1 MEKRKLVFNEDVK
14 LRERKRVRNF
24 TIYTIIIGLI
34 LCVLVIPL
42 LELKSYKNDKDISKN
57 YIKTVK
63 HIWYD
68 GINNIEYNELIINV
82 LDTDIEYESIYT
94 EGICLV
100 YDKIQVTLYIE
111 DIIIIQNMNNITIN
125 TQGGRELIT
134 LKFITDEKKEVI
146 TENKIVYWLFEMFFT
161 MFYIFLAYIII
172 TLYKSAENKRMIIDM
187 KKH

>member
-1 MEKRKLVFNEDVK
+1 
-14 LRERKRVRNF
+14 
-24 TIYTIIIGLI
+24 
-34 LCVLVIPL
+34 
-42 LELKSYKNDKDISKN
+42 
-57 YIKTVK
+57 
-63 HIWYD
+63 
-68 GINNIEYNELIINV
+68 
-82 LDTDIEYESIYT
+82 
-94 EGICLV
+94 
-100 YDKIQVTLYIE
+100 
-111 DIIIIQNMNNITIN
+111 MNNITIN